1 MTYVLFRCWAAP
13 RRRCK
18 TTTTRSSES
27 RVLRSLALT
36 VNLWNRQCGTV
47 VRWRPCQGL
56 RDILSAKHGSPPLA
70 CQRWPHRWQDR
81 FLNQIDKNSFD
92 FQSLLASQTGLSPY
106 LRFGCLS
113 TRLFYHALSDL
124 YRCEESFSFSD
135 LYRLWWRIILIIL
148 TIKSCNC
155 LQENKE
161 MWAPSLPP
169 RATALARILLLCSN

>member
-27 RVLRSLALT
+27 RVSKSLALT

-81 FLNQIDKNSFD
+81 FINQIDKNSFD
-92 FQSLLASQTGLSPY
+92 LQSLLASQTGLSPY

-124 YRCEESFSFSD
+124 YR
-135 LYRLWWRIILIIL
+135 WRIILIL
-148 TIKSCNC
+148 RS
-155 LQENKE
+155 LQVVLKNHSHHSHHQVMQLFAGK
-161 MWAPSLPP
+161 
-169 RATALARILLLCSN
+169 